1 MYDLIIIGGGPG
13 GVAAGV
19 YAARKKIKTLLITD
33 TFGGQSLV
41 SNDIQNWIGTKSI
54 SGFDLGKSLEEHLR
68 AQADIEIVDSELVT
82 GVVKKDGANTTS
94 GGFTVTTNAGKTFD
108 TKYILLASGSRRRRL
123 GVPGE
128 DQFDGKG
135 VVFCTTCDAPLFGG
149 KTVVVVGGGNSAL
162 EGVLDLLMYASKI
175 YLMVRSEVLRGD
187 PTTQEKIRG
196 MTIGDNPKVEI
207 LWNSAVE
214 EIKGDKFVTGIQY
227 KNAKTGESKGL
238 TLDGVF
244 VEIGLTPNS
253 DFVKDLIKINE
264 FGRVVTDG
272 KNQQTSQP
280 GIWAAGDVADGLYDQ
295 NNISVGDSIKAVLNI
310 YDQLKKA

>member
-1 MYDLIIIGGGPG
+1 MYDLVIIGGGPG

-68 AQADIEIVDSELVT
+68 AQESADGTIEVVDGELVT
-82 GVVKKDGANTTS
+82 GVTKKIGDAGTD
-94 GGFTVTTNAGKTFD
+94 GFTVTTNAGKTFD
-108 TKYILLASGSRRRRL
+108 TKYILLASGSRRKRL

-162 EGVLDLLMYASKI
+162 EGVLDVLMYASKV
-175 YLMVRSEVLRGD
+175 YLMVRSEILKGD
-187 PTTQEKIRG
+187 PTTQDKIKN
-196 MTIGDNPKVEI
+196 NPKVEI
-207 LWNSAVE
+207 LWNSVIE
-214 EIKGDKFVTGIQY
+214 EIKGDKFVTGIKY
-227 KNAKTGESKGL
+227 KNAKTGESNDL

-244 VEIGLTPNS
+244 VEIGLIPNS
-253 DFVKDLIKINE
+253 DFVEDLVQLDQYGHIIVDHK
-264 FGRVVTDG
+264 T
-272 KNQQTSQP
+272 QATSQP
-280 GIWAAGDVADGLYDQ
+280 GIWAAGDVSDVLYDQ

-310 YDQLKKA
+310 YDQLKKV